1 MAVQNNSHPSANG
14 DDDIGVGNKLNFYP
28 AVDEDYETRR
38 AEQQAES
45 LIPLKEDLAEWIQRL
60 LGQSLTLYI
69 AREIHHFDSVIDN
82 FLRFIAPLGVI

>member
-60 LGQSLTLYI
+60 LGQFLTLYI
-69 AREIHHFDSVIDN
+69 ARETHHFD
-82 FLRFIAPLGVI
+82 FLRFIALLGVI